1 MSYRINAA
9 LAIARRRLL
18 EAFIHPG
25 YYVSLAISLAIGF
38 AFIAGFVRSIDSSG
52 FDYKLTSLYAFA
64 GGILSGAF
72 GDGVVANAFADGPFL
87 VAVNVAFLP
96 VLLYL
101 SMTSVYRFGTE
112 KASGTIELLTYGPSD
127 GTSYFLGSILKD
139 MVLTVGTLLIFV
151 LFFVLSAAVDN
162 LALTQKLISSTA
174 LLLLV
179 SLAVYSYGVLVSVL
193 TDSANTALALFMSG
207 LVLLA
212 LSLIGSYAIVTG
224 YVRSLS
230 TVAAWVI
237 QWFSPFYYWS
247 LGTRASIGHDA
258 VGYVIGIAG
267 LAALSAALLVA
278 SHYIIRFR
286 GVRP

>member
-1 MSYRINAA
+1 VNYRINAA
-9 LAIARRRLL
+9 LAIGRRRLL

-25 YYVSLAISLAIGF
+25 YYVALAVSLAIGF
-38 AFIAGFVRSIDSSG
+38 AFVTGFVRSIDSSG
-52 FDYKLTSLYAFA
+52 FDYRLTSLYAFA

-72 GDGVVANAFADGPFL
+72 GDGVVANTFADGPYLF
-87 VAVNVAFLP
+87 ATNIAFLP

-139 MVLTVGTLLIFV
+139 MVLTVGTLLIFI
-151 LFFVLSAAVDN
+151 LFFALSAAVDN
-162 LALTQKLISSTA
+162 LALTQKLVSSTV
-174 LLLLV
+174 LLLFV

-193 TDSANTALALFMSG
+193 TDSASAGLALFMSG
-207 LVLLA
+207 QVVLA

-224 YVRSLS
+224 YVQSLS

-258 VGYVIGIAG
+258 VEYTIGVAG
-267 LAALSAALLVA
+267 LATLSTVLLVA